1 MKRTVALFLLF
12 IMISNMVSCSLLP
25 EDLAICTVNFY
36 IDGELYDT
44 KTGFIGK
51 TVEMPKNPSKEN
63 QIFVGW
69 YVHGILTYEYDFSS
83 TLITD
88 LNLHAL
94 FVLDAQKLTNML
106 TTSTMKSVV
115 TVYNKCYNT
124 TMGGLVELN
133 SLTSQGSGVVVDIS
147 GGYCCVLTNAHVVS
161 HSSNYSKQ
169 SLTVEDPWGN
179 EYEAKIYTNPSL
191 NVQAMD
197 TSYDL
202 ALIYFKY
209 DQTEGSLL
217 AEIELAEDPK
227 VGDYVISLGSP
238 RNQKNAISYG
248 EALAYEIMP
257 DSEDDTVS
265 NVDFK
270 VILHDA
276 IIDHGSSGGPL
287 LNASG
292 KLVGLNFAGYSEYGY
307 GCAIP
312 VSRITEFM
320 YQYVYSK

>member
-1 MKRTVALFLLF
+1 MKRTIALSLLF
-12 IMISNMVSCSLLP
+12 VMIASMVSCSLLP
-25 EDLAICTVNFY
+25 EDLTLCTVNFY
-36 IDGELYDT
+36 VDGELYDT
-44 KTGFIGK
+44 KTGFMGK
-51 TVEMPKNPSKEN
+51 TVGMPKNPSKEN

-69 YVHGILTYEYDFSS
+69 YVHGILIYEYDFSS

-88 LNLHAL
+88 LDLHAS
-94 FVLDAQKLTNML
+94 FVLDAEALTNML

-115 TVYNKCYNT
+115 TVHNKCYNT

-147 GGYCCVLTNAHVVS
+147 DGYCYVLTNAHVVS
-161 HSSNYSKQ
+161 SSEDYSKQ
-169 SLTVEDPWGN
+169 SITVEDPWGN
-179 EYEAKIYTNPSL
+179 EYEAQIYVNPSL

-197 TSYDL
+197 TSYDI

-209 DQTEGSLL
+209 EL
-217 AEIELAEDPK
+217 AEEPTLSEIELAEDPK
-227 VGDYVISLGSP
+227 VGDYVVSLGSP

-248 EALAYEIMP
+248 ETLAYKVMPESEDALADIKFEI
-257 DSEDDTVS
+257 
-265 NVDFK
+265 
-270 VILHDA
+270 ILHDA
-276 IIDHGSSGGPL
+276 TIDHGSSGGPL

-292 KLVGLNFAGYSEYGY
+292 KLIGLNFAGYSEYGY

-320 YQYVYSK
+320 YQYVYAK